1 LSQKD
6 KNNILEFEIKES
18 EMISSTVID
27 FKFDGLISPFDM
39 MINPDA
45 RKLGILLKN
54 FSINKI

>member
-1 LSQKD
+1 
-6 KNNILEFEIKES
+6 
-18 EMISSTVID
+18 MISSTVID